1 MHATL
6 HALAPSS
13 LRANAQAMNGL
24 PETSVHAAESA
35 PNNQLE
41 TVAGQALVISNQLET
56 IPGSPASN
64 RLDPCDTPQPDL
76 THKPERP
83 SRPPP
88 QAPAAEPQVTRR
100 LPKTEGNTS
109 V

>member
-6 HALAPSS
+6 HASAPGR
-13 LRANAQAMNGL
+13 LLANAPAINGL
-24 PETSVHAAESA
+24 PETSVLAVESA

-88 QAPAAEPQVTRR
+88 QAPGIEPQVTRR
-100 LPKTEGNTS
+100 QPKTEGNAS
-109 V
+109 G